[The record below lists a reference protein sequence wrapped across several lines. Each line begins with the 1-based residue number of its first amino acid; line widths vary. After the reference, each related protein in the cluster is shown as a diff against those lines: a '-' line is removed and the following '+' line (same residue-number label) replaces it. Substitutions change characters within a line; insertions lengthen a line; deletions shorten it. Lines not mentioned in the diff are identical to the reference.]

1 MAAGLA
7 TLMAIF
13 LWQGEPLDRRMTA
26 WNHPGLLDTRDT
38 PYGRITVSSHS
49 GQVSVFTDDALSFE
63 TEGTEA
69 ELFAHLSALQ
79 HANPQRILVLGGGLD
94 GTVRELLRHRPAR
107 IDAVELN
114 SVLVTMVRS
123 RLPDTIRNSLSDP
136 AIRLLT
142 SDPRRFLKESGPA
155 YDMILVGMPEPT
167 SGQANR
173 FYTQEFF
180 RECAARLTPAGVIG
194 LRLPTAENF
203 WTPLSIRRTT
213 SIHRA
218 LASVFPEVLVLT
230 GTTTVITASAIPLPR
245 SADVLNERL
254 RTREIRT
261 RLISPPY
268 IRYLFTNERRFE
280 LDKRL
285 KNTETPMN
293 TDIRPVCYPSAVMI
307 WLARFFPKLA
317 LTDFPGFGK
326 EGSAWYLWWLIGLAM
341 PLSFLVGRRRPV
353 WRRALLVTVAGF
365 LGIVFEAVLILAYQ
379 AREGVLYQDIGLL
392 LMTFMAGLAAGAW
405 ILNEAIRWT
414 GIRHK
419 RARWWGVGLLAGF
432 GILGLATYRYV
443 TGESPGGLLPTASL
457 LAAAG
462 FLVAGILAYAGLY
475 GIRDQKQIIAPL
487 YAADL
492 IGGCLGSLLGS
503 LVLIP
508 FLGLDGTIAGMLLLT
523 AFAVIFV

>member
-1 MAAGLA
+1 
-7 TLMAIF
+7 
-13 LWQGEPLDRRMTA
+13 
-26 WNHPGLLDTRDT
+26 
-38 PYGRITVSSHS
+38 
-49 GQVSVFTDDALSFE
+49 
-63 TEGTEA
+63 
-69 ELFAHLSALQ
+69 
-79 HANPQRILVLGGGLD
+79 
-94 GTVRELLRHRPAR
+94 
-107 IDAVELN
+107 
-114 SVLVTMVRS
+114 
-123 RLPDTIRNSLSDP
+123 
-136 AIRLLT
+136 
-142 SDPRRFLKESGPA
+142 
-155 YDMILVGMPEPT
+155 
-167 SGQANR
+167 
-173 FYTQEFF
+173 
-180 RECAARLTPAGVIG
+180 
-194 LRLPTAENF
+194 
-203 WTPLSIRRTT
+203 
-213 SIHRA
+213 
-218 LASVFPEVLVLT
+218 
-230 GTTTVITASAIPLPR
+230 
-245 SADVLNERL
+245 
-254 RTREIRT
+254 
-261 RLISPPY
+261 
-268 IRYLFTNERRFE
+268 
-280 LDKRL
+280 
-285 KNTETPMN
+285 
-293 TDIRPVCYPSAVMI
+293 
-307 WLARFFPKLA
+307 
-317 LTDFPGFGK
+317 
-326 EGSAWYLWWLIGLAM
+326 M